1 MYKITKVINNN
12 IVCSADEKGQEVIL
26 RGRGIGFQKKKGETI
41 PEDKVEKIYTMAD
54 SKRLGKLEQLLE
66 EIPLEYVELSTEVI
80 EYAKRVLQKR
90 LSENIYITLTDHIS
104 FAISR
109 KNENLEYKN
118 VMLPEIKRFYGQEY
132 EIGKYAL
139 ELVKKRLGIRLV
151 EDEAGF
157 IALHVVNAELE
168 TNMSDMYQITELIR
182 DIFEI
187 IRVHYGRSYNP
198 DSLDYERFVTHLK
211 YFSQRL
217 FNNTIVKTDDGVLQ
231 DMIRVHYTQDYNCA
245 LKIKSFVQAKYKK
258 VISDEEVT
266 FLTIHL
272 HRLFMAGEKGTYSSD
287 AEE

>member
-12 IVCSADEKGQEVIL
+12 IVCSVDDGGQEIIL
-26 RGRGIGFQKKKGETI
+26 RGLGIGYQKKKGDTVSD
-41 PEDKVEKIYTMAD
+41 DKVEKVYTMMD
-54 SKRLGKLEQLLE
+54 PKHSSKLQQLLSE
-66 EIPLEYVELSTEVI
+66 MPLEYLEISTEII
-80 EYAKRVLQKR
+80 EYARNVLKKR

-109 KNENLEYKN
+109 KNENLEYRN
-118 VMLPEIKRFYGQEY
+118 VMLPEIRRFYAQEY
-132 EIGKYAL
+132 EIGRYAL
-139 ELVKKRLGIRLV
+139 KLIKERIQVELC

-157 IALHVVNAELE
+157 IALHIVNAELE
-168 TNMSDMYQITELIR
+168 TNMSDMYQITSLIR

-187 IRVHYGRSYNP
+187 IRIHYGRTFDS

-217 FNNTIVKTDDGVLQ
+217 FSDAAVQTDDGVLQ
-231 DMIRVHYTQDYNCA
+231 DMIRSRYTQDYNCA

-258 VISDEEVT
+258 RISEDEVI

-272 HRLFMAGEKGTYSSD
+272 HRLFLAGGQD
-287 AEE
+287 PAEQDD

>member
-41 PEDKVEKIYTMAD
+41 PEDKVEKIYTMTD

-80 EYAKRVLQKR
+80 EYTKRVLQKR

-139 ELVKKRLGIRLV
+139 ELVEKRLGIRLV

-157 IALHVVNAELE
+157 IL
-168 TNMSDMYQITELIR
+168 SLIH
-182 DIFEI
+182 I
-187 IRVHYGRSYNP
+187 
-198 DSLDYERFVTHLK
+198 
-211 YFSQRL
+211 
-217 FNNTIVKTDDGVLQ
+217 
-231 DMIRVHYTQDYNCA
+231 
-245 LKIKSFVQAKYKK
+245 
-258 VISDEEVT
+258 
-266 FLTIHL
+266 
-272 HRLFMAGEKGTYSSD
+272 
-287 AEE
+287 